1 VLAITYTL
9 TMDDMMEVWR
19 HLVLTNVAH
28 RRARWIRTV
37 LPSAMAVLLVSA
49 AVAFRTEVSGSLIAV
64 AILVALL
71 GIVTW
76 HIWSSYPDKALARI
90 VSHWEKYAP
99 PNSLGEVAL
108 TLGEGGVM
116 SKTPQAQ
123 ATYQWSAFTDYSD
136 LQNCVVLW
144 LGRFNLLLIP
154 KRSLPEGA
162 INELLRIVSGQLRA
176 A

>member
-1 VLAITYTL
+1 MLAITYTL
-9 TMDDMMEVWR
+9 TMDDVMEVWR

-28 RRARWIRTV
+28 RRVRWIRTV

-90 VSHWEKYAP
+90 VSHGKSTRRRTHWE
-99 PNSLGEVAL
+99 
-108 TLGEGGVM
+108 
-116 SKTPQAQ
+116 
-123 ATYQWSAFTDYSD
+123 
-136 LQNCVVLW
+136 
-144 LGRFNLLLIP
+144 R
-154 KRSLPEGA
+154 LP
-162 INELLRIVSGQLRA
+162 
-176 A
+176 